1 MAIVYYYSIQQ
12 TSLLLVYYYYQC
24 TIIVYYYQC
33 IITIIVYYY
42 YLANII
48 TITHMIHVW
57 YICLHW
63 GYIDGIHVT
72 IQQHHGS
79 YGLYFAYFLTSSLAP
94 SCLRFRGFM
103 KPQKLGAGT
112 RVFRTGDPVWSSL
125 PGRPGS
131 LQVGEGKW
139 RTTPHII

>member
-79 YGLYFAYFLTSSLAP
+79 YGVYIVVRENCHVHPFASPNVLEKRFMVVVPRKNHLNPPGMSQFQLKELAW
-94 SCLRFRGFM
+94 LRV
-103 KPQKLGAGT
+103 QIQ
-112 RVFRTGDPVWSSL
+112 
-125 PGRPGS
+125 
-131 LQVGEGKW
+131 LQNYS
-139 RTTPHII
+139 R